1 MKNKSIKLFTMMIFL
16 VALLLSL
23 SGCKSCSRTQWK
35 QVYDVYTQK
44 EGKFYFYNFN
54 ATVTEE
60 TFADIKI
67 KIKKKIDPVD
77 YPESDKEYY
86 EKYYRPSLYF
96 VDESLE
102 ILEGNGFFNDI
113 NEDTVITFTINN
125 FIGWD
130 GWGYPVFGVEIDG
143 KTYLD
148 FETGY
153 DNVLNY
159 VKDQIIKYS

>member
-67 KIKKKIDPVD
+67 RFQVKIDPVD

-86 EKYYRPSLYF
+86 EIYY
-96 VDESLE
+96 
-102 ILEGNGFFNDI
+102 I
-113 NEDTVITFTINN
+113 
-125 FIGWD
+125 WC
-130 GWGYPVFGVEIDG
+130 
-143 KTYLD
+143 K
-148 FETGY
+148 
-153 DNVLNY
+153 
-159 VKDQIIKYS
+159 